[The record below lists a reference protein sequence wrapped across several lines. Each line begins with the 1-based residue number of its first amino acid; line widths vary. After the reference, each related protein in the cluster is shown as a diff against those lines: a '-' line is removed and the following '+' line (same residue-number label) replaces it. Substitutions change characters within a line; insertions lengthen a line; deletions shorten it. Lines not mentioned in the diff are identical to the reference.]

1 MAHKAL
7 PEWVNVIK
15 KIFDKIENN
24 VQNAKDDNLQA
35 RPPGGVINFIKSS
48 KLIEEI
54 ACCKIIHEEALE
66 RITSIRDD
74 IGRNISQEMLTPNQ
88 VEVLNILFMVEKSF
102 NGKTKF
108 VKANNDVFEKES
120 NIARQKFAK
129 QPDTTDMRD
138 LEDEESAAQERQV
151 AKSLKTLTPNQ
162 ILNRIPVSLAQLKR
176 ENNSEKLKNEIR
188 QLLHS
193 LYRSKKVTK
202 QLYKNL
208 IDIF

>member
-15 KIFDKIENN
+15 KIFDKI
-24 VQNAKDDNLQA
+24 QNAIQSDNLQA
-35 RPPGGVINFIKSS
+35 RPPGGVINFIKSK
-48 KLIEEI
+48 KLTEEI
-54 ACCKIIHEEALE
+54 ACCKITHEEALE

-74 IGRNISQEMLTPNQ
+74 IGRNISQETLTPNQ
-88 VEVLNILFMVEKSF
+88 VEVLNILFMVEKIF

-108 VKANNDVFEKES
+108 VKANNDVFEQES

-138 LEDEESAAQERQV
+138 LEDEKSAAQERQV
-151 AKSLKTLTPNQ
+151 AKSLKILTPNQ
-162 ILNRIPVSLAQLKR
+162 ILSRIPISLVQLKGG
-176 ENNSEKLKNEIR
+176 NNSEKLKNEIR

-193 LYRSKKVTK
+193 FYRSKKVTK
-202 QLYKNL
+202 QLYKSL